1 MYWGKKCFMDVCI
14 RCTKTHKV
22 MQNSIIFFYTCEPEN
37 MKPSK
42 RKTFASLKNTP
53 PEITADD
60 SRAISDPKPNIWETK
75 KPNLKMETCQVNV

>member
-1 MYWGKKCFMDVCI
+1 MCVSAAPKPIKSCRTPLF
-14 RCTKTHKV
+14 
-22 MQNSIIFFYTCEPEN
+22 FFYTCEPEN

>member
-1 MYWGKKCFMDVCI
+1 MCVSAAPKPIKSC
-14 RCTKTHKV
+14 RTPL
-22 MQNSIIFFYTCEPEN
+22 FFYTCEPEN